1 MTTQTEHSLNL
12 DTRQREMLAAMG
24 VTYWWPTHTQTGP
37 LAPAGDSPHHAVDAP
52 TNRAPQKTVSPAPES
67 IKTIANNVE
76 KQIGEA
82 VFDSNTSLTAAR
94 QTPSV
99 STLLTPASHKPA
111 GQLGWP
117 ALTQA
122 IQSCTACELCHG
134 RKQAVPGMGNPQAR
148 WLIVGETPDE
158 QADKQ
163 GQPFVGPVG
172 QLLDAMLAAMGLTR
186 ETDVYIANV
195 IKCRPP
201 HNRNPEPAEVAHC
214 APFLMRQIELV
225 QPDMILAL
233 GRLAAQTVLA
243 GTAPGSDTLPLGKL
257 RGHVHTAAGRP
268 MVVTYHPNYLLR
280 NPAEKG
286 KVWSDLCLAMAHV
299 GYNPMAVQA
308 SKHQV

>member
-1 MTTQTEHSLNL
+1 MTTQTQHSLNL

-24 VTYWWPTHTQTGP
+24 VTYWWPTNTQTSP
-37 LAPAGDSPHHAVDAP
+37 LAPDGDPPHHAVDTPA
-52 TNRAPQKTVSPAPES
+52 NRALKTTISPAPES
-67 IKTIANNVE
+67 TKTVANNLIIE
-76 KQIGEA
+76 GGKA
-82 VFDSNTSLTAAR
+82 VFDSVTSRTAIH
-94 QTPSV
+94 QPPSAN
-99 STLLTPASHKPA
+99 TLLPAASHKPA

-257 RGHVHTAAGRP
+257 RGHVHTAAGHP
-268 MVVTYHPNYLLR
+268 MVVTYHPTYLLR

-299 GYNPMAVQA
+299 GHNPMG
-308 SKHQV
+308 KPGT